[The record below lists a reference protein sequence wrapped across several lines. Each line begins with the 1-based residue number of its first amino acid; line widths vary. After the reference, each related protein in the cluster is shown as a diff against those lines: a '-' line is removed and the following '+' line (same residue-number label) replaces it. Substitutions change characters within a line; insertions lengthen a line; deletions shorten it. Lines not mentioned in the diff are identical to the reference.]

1 MSADLQ
7 YLVEQIA
14 QDQARLRILVNGDED
29 ATVVLEMRTS
39 PSIAGLVKQRLD
51 EISQTYYGAL
61 DEDPA
66 EDPSGGAPTVGD
78 FYYNTGAVNPAQQG
92 LRIFNGVDWDAIFAD
107 ASAVVYST
115 TTLADELDS
124 LNSRA
129 VYYAATKS
137 AADALAASLPDG
149 ATVITDRDETAGGVQ
164 TRRVVTSGVL
174 GAPVN
179 ELNADQIEYESGT
192 VADKLAEIVAGA
204 ATQVQ
209 IDESID
215 EHNSDAGAHPA
226 LSAFITSEA
235 DRAEEARDAALLSRG
250 LWQTTAQGIGNGVAG
265 TDSLVA
271 GIGGT
276 NGTFDLA
283 FSGGTQVIAPKGY
296 FVVAGG
302 AVTQVVI
309 TYAGHYSA
317 GTPTLSFAASS
328 GLTGASA
335 TAVMGANT
343 QVGQYFSVPVAGSDD
358 FLILYRV
365 DAGPVATEVAR
376 YPAAELV
383 NKLNRGSK
391 SSVILLLPL
400 YPVPEG
406 YTLSGSEL
414 FGLRVAYRSDAEGLL
429 VNSFTLGE
437 NGFAISA
444 GGLGL
449 LNEVGGIAEV
459 DDPVLSI
466 PDLSPNNYTIAAPAE
481 ANAPL
486 LKDDAGAKYLQ
497 FDGVDDRLD
506 IPNAAVD
513 RETFT
518 FACSVALTANGL
530 FPTVL
535 GDSSGSNGVF
545 CGFESNN
552 RRPRIAIAG
561 GTAGLIIATSSSPIP
576 LLTRTTIVYMY
587 DGANLTIHVNGSL
600 VATAAASGTAGA
612 GVAARLCYS
621 EGLKAFINLY
631 NCILL
636 DRAVD
641 ATERATLE
649 ALVES
654 DPMPTSPYDGAL
666 IDAAI
671 AEAYETLASEVAAA
685 LPAFAATDGVL
696 IGKTKAY
703 AVGDSTVA
711 AFAGGTAII
720 TLVDSPRIDV
730 NVAVPGHTIAQ
741 QKTAWLALDV
751 SKLLTGWVIV
761 QIGLNDLNPAEEAAP
776 AIARLQDL
784 INTIRADIGEYRP
797 LLISKMIPCKQ
808 RLIDLY
814 GETNGPIAQA
824 KWEDIND
831 AIAGIGPTPITGV
844 DYRITAHVP
853 LMDDGAGNLK
863 PEFDTGDGIHPN
875 TAGRQVNATAW
886 VNALADLGI
895 SL

>member
-1 MSADLQ
+1 MPYKPTLSEVDTAGNLNHLVDKTIGNAYAVVREVYKNLPFLKFLADRVDGVSPIEFRDNAELERVEWKYMADQPDDWKVLITYTSLTALAQQ
-7 YLVEQIA
+7 YKEETLVLRNEVSDLKDATQVIHDETAEIKDGTQALVDALLVELENNFNEDFAAFMLTAEAVRDVAIA
-14 QDQARLRILVNGDED
+14 QAGI
-29 ATVVLEMRTS
+29 ATDKAVEAAEQVVLAADQVS
-39 PSIAGLVKQRLD
+39 LAAIQVGL
-51 EISQTYYGAL
+51 
-61 DEDPA
+61 A
-66 EDPSGGAPTVGD
+66 EDQV
-78 FYYNTGAVNPAQQG
+78 
-92 LRIFNGVDWDAIFAD
+92 
-107 ASAVVYST
+107 
-115 TTLADELDS
+115 
-124 LNSRA
+124 
-129 VYYAATKS
+129 
-137 AADALAASLPDG
+137 ALAAIEKTAAQAARTG
-149 ATVITDRDETAGGVQ
+149 A
-164 TRRVVTSGVL
+164 
-174 GAPVN
+174 
-179 ELNADQIEYESGT
+179 
-192 VADKLAEIVAGA
+192 
-204 ATQVQ
+204 
-209 IDESID
+209 
-215 EHNSDAGAHPA
+215 
-226 LSAFITSEA
+226 EA
-235 DRAEEARDAALLSRG
+235 ARDAAFVNADVYADVATG
-250 LWQTTAQGIGNGVAG
+250 LAAVADG
-265 TDSLVA
+265 EQ
-271 GIGGT
+271 
-276 NGTFDLA
+276 F
-283 FSGGTQVIAPKGY
+283 
-296 FVVAGG
+296 
-302 AVTQVVI
+302 QVV
-309 TYAGHYSA
+309 
-317 GTPTLSFAASS
+317 S
-328 GLTGASA
+328 G
-335 TAVMGANT
+335 
-343 QVGQYFSVPVAGSDD
+343 DE
-358 FLILYRV
+358 IIRYRR
-365 DAGPVATEVAR
+365 DAGPVAVEVAR
-376 YPAAELV
+376 YPAAELA

-429 VNSFTLGE
+429 ADSFTLGE

-444 GGLGL
+444 GGFGL

-466 PDLSPNNYTIAAPAE
+466 RDLSPNNYTIAAPAE

-518 FACSVALTANGL
+518 FACSVALTANGV

-535 GDSSGSNGVF
+535 GDSSTSNGVF

-561 GTAGLIIATSSSPIP
+561 GTAGLITATSASAIP
-576 LLTRTTIVYMY
+576 LSTRTTIVYMY

-600 VATAAASGTAGA
+600 VATVAASGTAGA

-621 EGLKAFINLY
+621 GGVISSFINLY

-641 ATERATLE
+641 STERAVLE
-649 ALVES
+649 SLVES
-654 DPMPTSPYDGAL
+654 DPMPTAPYDGAL
-666 IDAAI
+666 IDSAI
-671 AEAYETLASEVAAA
+671 AEAYETLVSEVAAA
-685 LPAFAATDGVL
+685 LPVFAVTDGVL
-696 IGKTKAY
+696 IEKTKAY

-711 AFAGGTAII
+711 AYAGGTAII

-895 SL
+895 PL